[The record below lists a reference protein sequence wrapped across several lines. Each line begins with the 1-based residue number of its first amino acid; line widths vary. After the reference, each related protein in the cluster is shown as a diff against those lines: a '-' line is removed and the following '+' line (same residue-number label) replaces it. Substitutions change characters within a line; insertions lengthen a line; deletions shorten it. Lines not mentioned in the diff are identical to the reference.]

1 MESSFGERG
10 FRPLELQS
18 ASPGSVS
25 VVQNLQRA
33 AGPTEGCGMRICI
46 LTALPGTVCI
56 AAGLKV
62 SPGQVSELPSGGE
75 GSCGLEE
82 PGPTLQN
89 SHLI

>member
-1 MESSFGERG
+1 MESSVGERG
-10 FRPLELQS
+10 FRPLES

-25 VVQNLQRA
+25 VVWNLQRA
-33 AGPTEGCGMRICI
+33 AGPTLGLWNENLHLNSAPRNSVHCI
-46 LTALPGTVCI
+46 GFESESWPGFRV
-56 AAGLKV
+56 AWWGR
-62 SPGQVSELPSGGE
+62 